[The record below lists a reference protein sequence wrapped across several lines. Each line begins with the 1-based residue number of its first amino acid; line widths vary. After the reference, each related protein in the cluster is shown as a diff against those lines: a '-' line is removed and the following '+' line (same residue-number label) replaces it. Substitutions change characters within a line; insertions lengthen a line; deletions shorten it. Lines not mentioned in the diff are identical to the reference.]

1 MINAAGEFLL
11 AEFRTSKES
20 FALSIDRKG
29 SRIHA
34 ERILRSDGAGI
45 VSSVSRDFDRVMG
58 GSNVTFPP
66 DIVNFTSWN
75 FDLSVGWRE
84 SYSWNY
90 WLGEVCVYSYH
101 KIRRY
106 F

>member
-11 AEFRTSKES
+11 PEFRTSKES

-29 SRIHA
+29 SRVHA

-45 VSSVSRDFDRVMG
+45 VSSVSRDSDRVIG
-58 GSNVTFPP
+58 GSNVTFPS

-84 SYSWNY
+84 SYSLNY
-90 WLGEVCVYSYH
+90 WLVQVCVYSYH
-101 KIRRY
+101 KICRY

>member
-34 ERILRSDGAGI
+34 ERILRSNGAGI

-58 GSNVTFPP
+58 GSNVTFPSH
-66 DIVNFTSWN
+66 IVNFTSWN
-75 FDLSVGWRE
+75 VDLSVGWRE
-84 SYSWNY
+84 SYSLNY
-90 WLGEVCVYSYH
+90 WVGKVCVYSYH
-101 KIRRY
+101 KICRY